1 MIGRPLAGGGS
12 DAPAELGAVSR
23 APATLDCEVVLTRDG
38 TPAMF
43 DRASGELMHRTG
55 PLSESERLYVD
66 AARLGERLC
75 SGQAE
80 PLVVLDVGLGAGSNA
95 LAALRCAE
103 LPRVT
108 VRRAL
113 RIISLDRSAAALEL
127 ALRPEHAGG
136 FGLLEERT
144 RAAAQALLAQRW
156 HETVH
161 TRWELH
167 LGEIQSVLPALG
179 AAFADVVFWDPFS
192 PQVNPEL
199 WSYRALLAARR
210 ACRDGATLHTYSGA
224 TAVRAALLLAG
235 FAVGAGLAISAGKT
249 ATCAAT
255 SPELLAQPLDR
266 RWLERLRR
274 STAPLPVDAPVDAL
288 ERIAALPQF
297 R

>member
-1 MIGRPLAGGGS
+1 MSAG
-12 DAPAELGAVSR
+12 
-23 APATLDCEVVLTRDG
+23 TLDCEVVLTRDG

-43 DRASGELMHRTG
+43 DRTTGELMHRTG
-55 PLSESERLYVD
+55 PLSESQRLYAD
-66 AARLGERLC
+66 AAALGRRL
-75 SGQAE
+75 SAAQAE

-108 VRRAL
+108 ARRAL
-113 RIISLDRSAAALEL
+113 RVISLDRSAAALSL

-136 FGLLEERT
+136 FGLREESARQ
-144 RAAAQALLAQRW
+144 AASSLLAQGR
-156 HETVH
+156 HTTEH

-199 WSYRALLAARR
+199 WTYGAFQSARR

-235 FAVGAGLAISAGKT
+235 FAVGAGLPISAGKT

-255 SPELLAQPLDR
+255 SPDLLAQPLDR

-274 STAPLPVDAPVDAL
+274 STAPLPADAPQDAL
-288 ERIAALPQF
+288 ERIAAMPQF
-297 R
+297 T